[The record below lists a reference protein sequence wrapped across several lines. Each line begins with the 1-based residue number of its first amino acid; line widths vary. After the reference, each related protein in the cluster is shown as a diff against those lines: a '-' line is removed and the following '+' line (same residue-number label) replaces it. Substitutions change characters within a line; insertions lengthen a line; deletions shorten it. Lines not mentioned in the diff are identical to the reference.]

1 MKNLSILILCSLILS
16 GYVIAQNA
24 ENNDPAAQ
32 KILDQLSKETKSY
45 KSIKATFTYTLENK
59 KENSKVARDGSLLL
73 KGDKYKLEIAGQE
86 IICNGN
92 TLWTFIKDAEEV
104 QVNEPE
110 YEEGSINPANIFT
123 VYENGFKYHN
133 LLMNKP
139 RGGNYIWIDNL
150 DVTGVKYS
158 NTNNW
163 QQIYNSIT
171 Y

>member
-59 KENSKVARDGSLLL
+59 KENSKVAQDGSLLL

-86 IICNGN
+86 IKKSPIPSVLKIKIFFFSYPS
-92 TLWTFIKDAEEV
+92 TLFYFFGQYQK
-104 QVNEPE
+104 
-110 YEEGSINPANIFT
+110 F
-123 VYENGFKYHN
+123 
-133 LLMNKP
+133 
-139 RGGNYIWIDNL
+139 
-150 DVTGVKYS
+150 
-158 NTNNW
+158 
-163 QQIYNSIT
+163 
-171 Y
+171 